1 MRFTESE
8 IQLAARL
15 RGAGLVWAPHAGQYV
30 FDIDGMV
37 RAPSPFQAG
46 VHLIASANA
55 MERLAGG
62 EEDLREKFAWL
73 PTWADAR
80 DWLDEHDV
88 PRQAVVAALQD
99 AIENDRTDREAIYDL
114 ILETLERA
122 ADERE

>member
-15 RGAGLVWAPHAGQYV
+15 RGAGLVWAPHAGHYV
-30 FDIDGMV
+30 FDIDGIV

-46 VHLIASANA
+46 VHLISSANA

-62 EEDLREKFAWL
+62 AEDLREKFAWL

-80 DWLDEHDV
+80 EWLDQREV
-88 PRQAVVAALQD
+88 PRQAVFEALQA
-99 AIENDRTDREAIYDL
+99 AIENDRTDREAIYGL
-114 ILETLERA
+114 ILETLDRA
-122 ADERE
+122 AEKNA

>member
-30 FDIDGMV
+30 FDIDGIV

-62 EEDLREKFAWL
+62 ADALSERFAWL
-73 PTWADAR
+73 PTWDDAR
-80 DWLDEHDV
+80 QWFEENNV
-88 PRQAVVAALQD
+88 PRQAVVAALEN
-99 AIENDRTDREAIYDL
+99 AIEKDLTDREAVYGL

-122 ADERE
+122 AEERA